1 MDAVRYLKESERMC
15 ACCEG
20 CEGCEIKERVGQG
33 NSCIDFKSANPE
45 SAVAIVEKWSAEHPI
60 RTNAIYVAEK
70 LREIGY
76 TVDIEELRLKCPPHE
91 SDWYASYKNEKTCGR
106 KPYGRRPCVT
116 CKAWWDEER
125 EEKR

>member
-15 ACCEG
+15 ACCED
-20 CEGCEIKERVGQG
+20 CQGCEIKERVGQED
-33 NSCIDFKSANPE
+33 SCIDFESANPE

-60 RTNAIYVAEK
+60 RTNAVYVAEK

-125 EEKR
+125 EEK

>member
-15 ACCEG
+15 TCCEG

-33 NSCIDFKSANPE
+33 NSCIDFESANPE

-76 TVDIEELRLKCPPHE
+76 TVDIEELRVKCPPHE
-91 SDWYASYKNEKTCGR
+91 SGWYASYKNTKPCGS
-106 KPYGRRPCVT
+106 KPCET
-116 CKAWWDEER
+116 CKAWWDER
-125 EEKR
+125 WKEK

>member
-33 NSCIDFKSANPE
+33 NSCIDFESTNPE

-60 RTNAIYVAEK
+60 RTNADYVAEK

-76 TVDIEELRLKCPPHE
+76 DVDIDELRVKCPPHNNGH
-91 SDWYASYKNEKTCGR
+91 YTKYGKNCDGVCDACKKMAGR
-106 KPYGRRPCVT
+106 GV
-116 CKAWWDEER
+116 
-125 EEKR
+125 

>member
-33 NSCIDFKSANPE
+33 NSCIDFESANPE

-60 RTNAIYVAEK
+60 RTNADHVAEK
-70 LREIGY
+70 LKEIGY
-76 TVDIEELRLKCPPHE
+76 EVDMEYLKGNCPPHVDDYYVNNKDCE
-91 SDWYASYKNEKTCGR
+91 
-106 KPYGRRPCVT
+106 
-116 CKAWWDEER
+116 CKKCSVCRSWWDEEWK
-125 EEKR
+125 EK